1 MSNQILLTSFTT
13 WLPHHTSNS
22 SDDLLAEIEQL
33 EGFAGYLTFLRR
45 LPVNISQA
53 STQVIAKLEELQ
65 PQGIICCGMAEK
77 RQRLTLESCATC
89 QEDVMQTSV
98 NLEQLVISLI
108 ETEISHDAGK
118 FVCEGLYY
126 QLLKHLRDQ
135 QLTTFCLFVHVPVLN
150 QTNRTGIKADFCSL
164 IEQFIY
170 SATNPPSKSLRF
182 SSDLICQ

>member
-1 MSNQILLTSFTT
+1 MSHTILLTSFDI

-22 SDDLLAEIEQL
+22 SDDLLAEIEQSKQFTGHL
-33 EGFAGYLTFLRR
+33 SFLRK
-45 LPVNISQA
+45 LPVDISLA
-53 STQVIAKLEELQ
+53 SNQVINQLEQLQ
-65 PQGIICCGMAEK
+65 PVGIICCGMAEK
-77 RQRLTLESCATC
+77 REQLTIESCATC
-89 QEDVMQTSV
+89 QDNMLKTSV
-98 NLEQLVISLI
+98 NLERLVLSLA

-150 QTNRTGIKADFCSL
+150 PTNRTGIKTDFCLL

-170 SATNPPSKSLRF
+170 SAINPPSKSLRF